1 MLPTSLMLLIWL
13 SAAFAL
19 AVAASLII
27 TPLVIRS
34 AAKLSLFDAPDGARR
49 LHALPVPRLG
59 GVAVYLAFALASTA
73 VFVATGRVFFG
84 VDGTVSP
91 DGGFLLGALL
101 GSALLFIVG
110 LIDDVRGLK
119 PTAKFLSQ
127 ILAALVAYYF
137 GAELNSITLGYGV
150 GVNIGLLGLPL
161 LLLWIVG
168 VTNAFNFIDGLNGLA
183 AGIAIVACAATM
195 IAALVLG
202 NGIVLVPIVALGG
215 ALFGFLR
222 YNFPRARVFL
232 GDAGSLSVG
241 FLLAVLSVRG
251 AQSPGGSI
259 LLVVPLLALFVPI
272 LDTSLAVLRR
282 WLRDV
287 PLSGADARHIHHRLL
302 ALGLSQSRTAVVLWF
317 LAGAMATF
325 GLVLGLTAPFVA
337 ASIAIFGLVGFSVL
351 VIYGTNL
358 LSYHEFLV
366 AGEVLLSAPSR
377 ARRIISDQ
385 ILTLDVMDRIR
396 NAKGF
401 DETASILAATAPRL
415 GFLRIELIGEGAPEP
430 AERDAALH
438 EWAWKLE
445 YPLRAGLSSSTEPPY
460 TLAIWCSADHDVRPY
475 GAERAANLL
484 APALEQWLVSRSA
497 ETEHPSSVKREG
509 TSRRSRSAI
518 GSQAPWRIR

>member
-1 MLPTSLMLLIWL
+1 MLLIWL
-13 SAAFAL
+13 TAAFAL

-49 LHALPVPRLG
+49 LHAMPVPRLG

-73 VFVATGRVFFG
+73 VFVATGRAFFG

-91 DGGFLLGALL
+91 DGRFLLGALL

-119 PTAKFLSQ
+119 PGAKFLSQ

-150 GVNIGLLGLPL
+150 GVDIGLLGLPL

-222 YNFPRARVFL
+222 YNFPRAQVFL

-251 AQSPGGSI
+251 AQSRGGSI

-302 ALGLSQSRTAVVLWF
+302 ALGLSQHKTAVVLWF
-317 LAGAMATF
+317 LAGGMAAF
-325 GLVLGLTAPFVA
+325 GLVIGLTAPFVA
-337 ASIAIFGLVGFSVL
+337 ASIAIFGLVGLSVL

-385 ILTLDVMDRIR
+385 IVALDANVQIE
-396 NAKGF
+396 NARGIE
-401 DETASILAATAPRL
+401 DVQSILAATAIRF
-415 GFLRIELIGEGAPEP
+415 GFLHMRLVTPQA
-430 AERDAALH
+430 ADTNYVLSTDA
-438 EWAWKLE
+438 WAWKLE
-445 YPLRAGLSSSTEPPY
+445 YPLRAGLQVKPPLSY
-460 TLAIWCSADHDVRPY
+460 LLAIWCSTETNVRPY
-475 GAERAANLL
+475 GAERAAKIL
-484 APALEQWLVSRSA
+484 APGLEKWLVASNAQDHEMTAPDELQTSRKRR
-497 ETEHPSSVKREG
+497 SSLLTPLRKRE
-509 TSRRSRSAI
+509 TML
-518 GSQAPWRIR
+518 